1 MLRKNFLEFC
11 VEQHEFNKPGF
22 QIKNSDKVCVAC
34 KFSIE
39 IFVLRIA
46 NFLHLYFDTTIDLN
60 DESMPSCLPALA
72 DAIEFFHENGINI
85 SFPYKMR

>member
-11 VEQHEFNKPGF
+11 VEQHEFNKPSF

-39 IFVLRIA
+39 ILLRIA
-46 NFLHLYFDTTIDLN
+46 NLQHLYFDGN
-60 DESMPSCLPALA
+60 
-72 DAIEFFHENGINI
+72 
-85 SFPYKMR
+85 

>member
-39 IFVLRIA
+39 IFVLGIA
-46 NFLHLYFDTTIDLN
+46 NF
-60 DESMPSCLPALA
+60 
-72 DAIEFFHENGINI
+72 
-85 SFPYKMR
+85 

>member
-1 MLRKNFLEFC
+1 MLRQNFLEFC

-39 IFVLRIA
+39 IFVLGIA
-46 NFLHLYFDTTIDLN
+46 KFLTQHLYCDQIDPTDCFNQIYLI
-60 DESMPSCLPALA
+60 CIL
-72 DAIEFFHENGINI
+72 
-85 SFPYKMR
+85 K